1 MGDKTRKLANNI
13 LTDGKIDATDGLIGV
28 IPSSNINT
36 SSISSLNTDNIN
48 EGYKQVTE
56 IYGNT
61 FKNVTLIKK
70 S

>member
-1 MGDKTRKLANNI
+1 MYQYELF
-13 LTDGKIDATDGLIGV
+13 
-28 IPSSNINT
+28 SNCVNLDIIINA
-36 SSISSLNTDNIN
+36 DNIN